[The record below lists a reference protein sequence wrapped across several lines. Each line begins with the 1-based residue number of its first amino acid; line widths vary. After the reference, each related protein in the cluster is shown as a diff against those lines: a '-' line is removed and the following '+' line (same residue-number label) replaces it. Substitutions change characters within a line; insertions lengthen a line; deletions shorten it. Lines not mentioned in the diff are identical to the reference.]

1 MSLKE
6 AIPTLDTLSSREKLA
21 LIEGLWNDVSQED
34 ETLAVTPAQQ
44 RLLDARYAEHVAN
57 PSAGTTSWSDA
68 RDRIL
73 KRL

>member
-6 AIPTLDTLSSREKLA
+6 AIPTLDTLSTQEKLA
-21 LIEGLWNDVSQED
+21 LIGELWADVSQQD
-34 ETLAVTPAQQ
+34 DALPVTPAQQ
-44 RLLDARYAEHVAN
+44 RLLDARYAEHVAD
-57 PSAGTTSWSDA
+57 PATGTTSWSEA